1 MESRTLHALEFT
13 VAIIGQTL
21 LLAAGWGFLGTVFVQ
36 NPLTAPDRLA
46 DFIYSKPTVT
56 TWIVTLVATVV
67 SVATAT
73 YALRHRMH
81 KSISLIHLSGG
92 IALTRN
98 SFVINFRH
106 LIPTFMTLAVFGLT
120 KLLVSSWT
128 ALLTPTPVIWSVDAS
143 GWELDLTSTWF
154 ESALQQELAK
164 SGVALVRGNSTEIFN
179 LDGVLSGIAAAQYSF
194 GYPGIFNFNGVKY
207 NISTGGVLPA
217 VPGYNGTTELVSN
230 NNTGLAFAGGQVP
243 THLHVDFTEGQTTQ
257 GQSQNVT
264 LQQQGL
270 TANVTCRRSNS
281 TADSLNYRSSF
292 NPIPIP
298 LADGTIDY
306 WVWVWNITG
315 DCSEGQP
322 SVQHYVTRSNS
333 STVPQTSASGFL
345 PFVVCPYPLQ
355 QTGLSWE
362 HFTVVMNASWRYG
375 FLPLTVCEI
384 NPLVT
389 TSLVSY
395 SNGVINTSVI
405 SSESLDSSNSN
416 LTQLLAAIV
425 NHQSVT
431 TQGLTTNA
439 IGDALYAIYVSASGK
454 NSISAEELIDILLRE
469 LEQYWRGV
477 IEFSG
482 TFLRSAF
489 SAYPREVPTEA
500 RMPVRGRETILTMGW
515 YRQSA
520 TWGYTILPITTV
532 ALMMYAAVAYTLWH
546 VFTEGCQE
554 SFHMFDPSNPIHV
567 MMASSARDNHDTK
580 DNLDDWLAGFERG
593 GIGRN
598 EKLRVQVTNVAAY
611 HKRFKVINGLD

>member
-73 YALRHRMH
+73 YGLIEVSQGVSF
-81 KSISLIHLSGG
+81 SIICVTQLPIDRFQGSIATSGG

-98 SFVINFRH
+98 SFVINFRY

-292 NPIPIP
+292 QSDTYSPC
-298 LADGTIDY
+298 DGTIDY

-315 DCSEGQP
+315 DCR
-322 SVQHYVTRSNS
+322 SVPLSS
-333 STVPQTSASGFL
+333 STNWSLLGTFHVLTLA
-345 PFVVCPYPLQ
+345 
-355 QTGLSWE
+355 
-362 HFTVVMNASWRYG
+362 VVMNASWRYG

-389 TSLVSY
+389 ISLVSY

-469 LEQYWRGV
+469 LVSFPHLTYYQIERQVRIQEQYWRGSLSSL
-477 IEFSG
+477 EH
-482 TFLRSAF
+482 
-489 SAYPREVPTEA
+489 VPT
-500 RMPVRGRETILTMGW
+500 RGSDRGT
-515 YRQSA
+515 
-520 TWGYTILPITTV
+520 
-532 ALMMYAAVAYTLWH
+532 
-546 VFTEGCQE
+546 
-554 SFHMFDPSNPIHV
+554 D
-567 MMASSARDNHDTK
+567 ASRDNHDTK